1 MDKEKILEQLDK
13 YLKGS
18 SRKASDMA
26 VTNFKIGGL
35 ISEACA
41 EKGEGEIKAIAAL
54 FSQKGIPVS
63 EGFLFDAYRVFRS
76 IKSEKT
82 LWAIKYRMG
91 GKLNWWYLVNKCTRQ
106 PMGDTEEAE
115 NYWERVLSHI
125 ENNFEEADRLR
136 DICDTLTDKAF
147 NEVDKIKAIFDTLPE
162 SIRAQIE
169 GLLLSVGAS
178 RLPVSDKTAKPLKIA
193 HIADVHVS
201 ERLTTAGRLVIDPA
215 TGKNER
221 LLDIQRCLSFAVD
234 EAINEGCT
242 LALITEPFESCNP
255 TPNEL
260 GVFQA
265 QVLKLAQH
273 MPVVIEPGNHGLSK
287 NPKDASALES
297 LKGRGNVF
305 VVEKPAVFYYD
316 GISLETT
323 PSPAFGQIGSAKLF
337 VLPFPNRNGHTAGKS
352 IQEVNQIV
360 SSLLKLQALKFKS
373 ELDLNVPNVL
383 LCHLTVPGAMGAEN
397 PEMTKYDPHLYPED
411 LDGFDYV
418 ALGHIHAYQMITKNI
433 CYAGN
438 PERTDFDEEDM
449 PKGFVTVSFDGRTP
463 LPEFIETPAREFR
476 TITPEFFAG
485 ENWQGMMVPG
495 TIYRIKGEVTMEERE
510 ALKPLIAEF
519 MQKTPLLYKLT
530 VHKDVRVRDE
540 KMTEDLKEEDA
551 LVRFLEVKGIEG
563 DDLRMCLEFHNLQI
577 KGGDI
582 KNDTGKLEPA
592 ELSLS

>member
-1 MDKEKILEQLDK
+1 MDKEKLKELLDK
-13 YLKGS
+13 SSHRNFGS
-18 SRKASDMA
+18 VLANFAIGESLSDASD
-26 VTNFKIGGL
+26 
-35 ISEACA
+35 E
-41 EKGEGEIKAIAAL
+41 EIKEASSLYAVPL
-54 FSQKGIPVS
+54 
-63 EGFLFDAYRVFRS
+63 GFLYDAKRVFNSFKNKGRLYAL
-76 IKSEKT
+76 KQ
-82 LWAIKYRMG
+82 
-91 GKLNWWYLVNKCTRQ
+91 KLGRQFNWGFLARHCTRAPQ
-106 PMGDTEEAE
+106 GDTEETAL
-115 NYWERVLSHI
+115 YWEGRITSI
-125 ENNFEEADRLR
+125 ENAFMDVDRIAEIL
-136 DICDTLTDKAF
+136 
-147 NEVDKIKAIFDTLPE
+147 DTLPE
-162 SIRAQIE
+162 SVRAQVE
-169 GLLLSVGAS
+169 GLLSGIGS
-178 RLPVSDKTAKPLKIA
+178 SGLPVSGKTANPLKIA

-221 LLDIQRCLSFAVD
+221 LLDIQKCLSFAVD
-234 EAINEGCT
+234 KAIEKGCT
-242 LALITEPFESCNP
+242 LALITEPFDSCNP
-255 TPNEL
+255 TPNEQ

-265 QVLKLAQH
+265 KVLRLASH

-297 LKGRGNVF
+297 LKGRDNVF

-316 GISLETT
+316 GISLNTA

-360 SSLLKLQALKFKS
+360 SSLLKMQALKFKS
-373 ELDLNVPNVL
+373 EIDLKAPNVL
-383 LCHLTVPGAMGAEN
+383 LCHITVPGAIGAEN

-463 LPEFIETPAREFR
+463 LPEFIETPARQFR
-476 TITPEFFAG
+476 TISPEFFAD
-485 ENWQGMMVPG
+485 ENWQNSIIPG

-519 MQKTPLLYKLT
+519 MQKAPLLYKLT

-540 KMTEDLKEEDA
+540 KMTEDLKEDDA
-551 LVRFLEVKGIEG
+551 LARFLEVKGIGG
-563 DDLRMCLEFHNLQI
+563 DELRMCLEFHNLQI
-577 KGGDI
+577 KGGE
-582 KNDTGKLEPA
+582 KANDTDKLEPA
-592 ELSLS
+592 ELSLA